1 MNALPL
7 LIVEDSPVYAEIL
20 QRLLPTLG
28 IDYQFDVK
36 WVDSAEKAEEELKAR
51 SYDLVLLDYKLPG
64 ADGLTVLA
72 HIRSLPAAQQ
82 PAVIMLTGMG
92 REEVAVEAMK
102 RGAKD
107 YLPKD
112 ALDVASLMRAISGAL
127 ERKNLETQLA
137 RRTAELQQRNAEMQ
151 ADLDLAREVQEAFL
165 PQQYPTFPARAE
177 LKESAL
183 RFHHRYLPT
192 ATVGGDFFDV
202 LPLSDTEAGVFICDV
217 VGHGVR
223 AALVTAIVRG
233 LVEELKPLAVDPGE
247 YLTGINRSLV
257 SILRQTK
264 MPMFTSAFYLIA
276 DAGRGELRF
285 ANAGHPHP
293 YHVQRRRGAV
303 EALRGDESSQGPAL
317 GVFENSKYL
326 AATRPLAARDLVMLF
341 TDGLYE
347 VDGRNGEQYGPERLL
362 ETVCRLADRAPTEM
376 FDELLAEV
384 RSEERR
390 VGKEC
395 RSRWSPYH

>member
-28 IDYQFDVK
+28 KDFQFDVK
-36 WVDSAEKAEEELKAR
+36 WVDSAERAEEELKVR

-107 YLPKD
+107 YLSKD

-137 RRTAELQQRNAEMQ
+137 RRTEELQQRNAEMQ

-165 PQQYPTFPARAE
+165 PQQYPTFPARAK
-177 LKESAL
+177 LTESAL

-347 VDGRNGEQYGPERLL
+347 VDGRNGEQYGHQQSER
-362 ETVCRLADRAPTEM
+362 
-376 FDELLAEV
+376 EV
-384 RSEERR
+384 RHWVRSAFRR
-390 VGKEC
+390 SNAFDTA
-395 RSRWSPYH
+395 RR